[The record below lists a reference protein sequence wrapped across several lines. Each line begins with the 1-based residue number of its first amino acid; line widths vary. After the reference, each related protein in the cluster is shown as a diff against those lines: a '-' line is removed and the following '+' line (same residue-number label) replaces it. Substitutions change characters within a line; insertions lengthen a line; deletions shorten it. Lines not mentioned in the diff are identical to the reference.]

1 MMDEYIQQLVKK
13 STRVIPQN
21 NDDYFKDG
29 LLYCGKCNTPKQG
42 VFTLNGKE
50 IKPNILCECATR
62 KRDEEERKAKEIKK
76 MDYISFLKRTGIQ
89 DKKLLS
95 YSFDTDNMPDSKHS
109 KAFRRYCDKW
119 REMKEKNIGLILMG
133 DCGTGKSFY
142 SGCIANEIISRYM
155 TDVIATSIPRILN
168 QLFSCESK
176 NSYIKKMADVSLL
189 LIDDL
194 GTERQTDYALEQ
206 VYTVIDERYK
216 AEKPL
221 IITTNLT
228 YSELKN
234 PTDIRYKRIYDRI
247 IEMCVPFNLMGI
259 SHREEKVSKK
269 KQVAKS
275 LLFD

>member
-1 MMDEYIQQLVKK
+1 MIDEYVQQLAKK
-13 STRVIPQN
+13 STRVISQN
-21 NDDYFKDG
+21 QDDYFKDG

-50 IKPNILCECATR
+50 IKPNILCECAAR
-62 KRDEEERKAKEIKK
+62 RRDEEERKAKEIEK
-76 MDYISFLKRTGIQ
+76 MDYISILKRTGIQ

-95 YSFDTDNMPDSKHS
+95 YSFSADSTPNSKHS

-119 REMKEKNIGLILMG
+119 QEMKEKNIGLILFG

-142 SGCIANEIISRYM
+142 SGCIANEIINRYM

-168 QLFSCESK
+168 QLFNCENK
-176 NSYIKKMADVSLL
+176 NSYIKKLADVSLL

-194 GTERQTDYALEQ
+194 GAERDTDYALEQ

-228 YSELKN
+228 YNELKN
-234 PTDIRYKRIYDRI
+234 PTNIRCKRIYDRI
-247 IEMCVPFNLMGI
+247 IEMCVPFNLTGA
-259 SHREEKVSKK
+259 SRRGEKASKK
-269 KQVAKS
+269 KQAAKS